1 MLLPTSVSDPASMV
15 AQALHIYKNITSKNA
30 GIELPEASQ
39 TKLKQSD
46 SSEVINNDR
55 SIFTDEDDKKD
66 HYEFCQT
73 RL

>member
-1 MLLPTSVSDPASMV
+1 MV

-30 GIELPEASQ
+30 GIELPESSQ

-55 SIFTDEDDKKD
+55 SIADELLMKM
-66 HYEFCQT
+66 T
-73 RL
+73 RRITKSFVRLVYRVALLFN